1 MTNESDKQ
9 ELHENIVAAAN
20 GDGVAWKFIVDAYAH
35 RVFALIRSKCAD
47 EDLAEEIT
55 QSTFCTIAQKLPT
68 YTETGKFEAWLFR
81 IAMNRLRDE
90 MRRRKRHAVPMENE
104 LIGVL
109 SGGVSDVH
117 ADDEI
122 ATQIQRLRA
131 AVRQLSSSDQDIIHM
146 RHSAG
151 MSYKQIAEVLEE
163 PLGTVLA
170 RQHRALKKLRNL
182 MDSRIISKTRTIK
195 GQSIAKRDVE

>member
-1 MTNESDKQ
+1 
-9 ELHENIVAAAN
+9 
-20 GDGVAWKFIVDAYAH
+20 
-35 RVFALIRSKCAD
+35 
-47 EDLAEEIT
+47 
-55 QSTFCTIAQKLPT
+55 
-68 YTETGKFEAWLFR
+68 
-81 IAMNRLRDE
+81 
-90 MRRRKRHAVPMENE
+90 MENE
-104 LIGVL
+104 MISVL

-122 ATQIQRLRA
+122 TTQIQRLRA

-151 MSYKQIAEVLEE
+151 MSYKQIAEVLDE

-182 MDSRIISKTRTIK
+182 MDSRIISKTRAIK
-195 GQSIAKRDVE
+195 GQSNAKKGVE